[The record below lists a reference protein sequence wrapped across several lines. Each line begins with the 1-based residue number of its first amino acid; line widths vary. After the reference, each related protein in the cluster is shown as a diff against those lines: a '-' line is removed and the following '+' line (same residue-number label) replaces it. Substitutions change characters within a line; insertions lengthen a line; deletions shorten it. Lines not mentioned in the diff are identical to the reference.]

1 MNYAKDMD
9 ATFQAL
15 ASGTRREMLDVIN
28 RQPGIPVGQLASN
41 FDVSRIAVMKHLA
54 VLENAELV
62 VSKKEGRVRRL
73 YFNAVP
79 IRMIYERW
87 TDEYSDHW
95 STLVTGLKSR
105 AESRGS
111 GGDD

>member
-1 MNYAKDMD
+1 MSYDKDMD

-15 ASGTRREMLDVIN
+15 ASSTRREMLDVIN
-28 RQPGIPVGQLASN
+28 REPGIPVGQLASH

-54 VLENAELV
+54 VLENADLV
-62 VSKKEGRVRRL
+62 ASQKEGRVRRL

-87 TDEYSDHW
+87 SDEYSDHW
-95 STLVTGLKSR
+95 SGVVTDLKAR

-111 GGDD
+111 DD